1 MSDLFILADY
11 TLTAAHNT
19 PNISG
24 YFIQTGISFR
34 ALTVG
39 QPAFYGNVFYRIYV
53 TIVRC
58 YLRNDLGHISYCCR
72 ILSWHFI
79 TSWLLIKHHPTGYT
93 NKDIYIYYLLSR
105 SVPHTITNHHP
116 TLQIFS
122 FSKSAVSLSSEY
134 VGALL

>member
-34 ALTVG
+34 ALTEG
-39 QPAFYGNVFYRIYV
+39 QPALSGNVFYTIYV

-58 YLRNDLGHISYCCR
+58 YLRNDLVHISYCCR
-72 ILSWHFI
+72 ILSGGRRAFYNFLALDNKTLHQTGNI
-79 TSWLLIKHHPTGYT
+79 NKRYKSRPESGHHHQP
-93 NKDIYIYYLLSR
+93 
-105 SVPHTITNHHP
+105 
-116 TLQIFS
+116 
-122 FSKSAVSLSSEY
+122 
-134 VGALL
+134 AL

>member
-79 TSWLLIKHHPTGYT
+79 TSWLLIKHDPAIQTT
-93 NKDIYIYYLLSR
+93 YILYYIHICR
-105 SVPHTITNHHP
+105 TM
-116 TLQIFS
+116 
-122 FSKSAVSLSSEY
+122 
-134 VGALL
+134 